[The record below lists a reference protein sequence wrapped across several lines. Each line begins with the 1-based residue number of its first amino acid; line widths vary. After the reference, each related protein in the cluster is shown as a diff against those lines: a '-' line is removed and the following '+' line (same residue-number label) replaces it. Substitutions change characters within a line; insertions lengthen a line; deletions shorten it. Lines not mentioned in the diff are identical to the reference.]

1 MYYCIGFDDS
11 SMSMILGLINW
22 RIKELK
28 EIIDNQQ
35 DDLVKDMKQI
45 VLDKYQHLYDYI
57 KNEKQTIDYV
67 KNGGLQKMITLNNKL
82 ADLHKITLAEL
93 DEADFFE

>member
-28 EIIDNQQ
+28 EIIDNPQ
-35 DDLVKDMKQI
+35 DDLVKDMTQI
-45 VLDKYQHLYDYI
+45 VLDEYQHLYDYI
-57 KNEKQTIDYV
+57 KNENQTIDYV
-67 KNGGLQKMITLNNKL
+67 KNGGFANDHT
-82 ADLHKITLAEL
+82 
-93 DEADFFE
+93 

>member
-28 EIIDNQQ
+28 EIIDNPQ
-35 DDLVKDMKQI
+35 DDLVKDMTQI
-45 VLDKYQHLYDYI
+45 VLDEYQHLYDYI

-67 KNGGLQKMITLNNKL
+67 KNGGFANDHT
-82 ADLHKITLAEL
+82 
-93 DEADFFE
+93 